1 MFFIL
6 SKILSF
12 LIKPTFWILLLI
24 ISSIIFKN
32 KRKKLL
38 YISLFAFWFFGN
50 GYIVDISCRIWEDD
64 AILVSELDKT
74 YEYGIVLGGF
84 SGYDNKKD
92 RIEFND
98 CGDRLF
104 HAIHLYKTGIVKKI
118 LVSGGN
124 GQLINE
130 GYLEADWSKKF
141 LIECGIPKEDIL
153 IENKSR
159 NTYENAKYTS
169 ELLSDNTENLLLI
182 TSAWHMK
189 RADLC
194 FQKFNLNCDKFPTD
208 YTTKDKQFDLGYLFL
223 PNSSSYEKWET
234 LIKEWVGFV
243 VYKIKF

>member
-24 ISSIIFKN
+24 ISSIIFKS
-32 KRKKLL
+32 KRKRLL

-50 GYIVDISCRIWEDD
+50 GYIVDIAYRMWEDD
-64 AILVSELDKT
+64 AISVLELEKT
-74 YEYGIVLGGF
+74 YDYGIVLGGF

-104 HAIHLYKTGIVKKI
+104 YAIQLYKKGIIKKI

-124 GQLINE
+124 GQLINKE
-130 GYLEADWSKKF
+130 YLEADWSGRF
-141 LIECGIPKEDIL
+141 LLEVGIPKEDIL

-169 ELLSDNTENLLLI
+169 ELLGDNTENLLLI

-189 RADLC
+189 RSNFC

-208 YTTKDKQFDLGYLFL
+208 YTMKDKEFNLTYMIL
-223 PNSSSYEKWET
+223 PTAQTYDRWET

-243 VYKIKF
+243 VYTIKF

>member
-1 MFFIL
+1 MFFVL

-12 LIKPTFWILLLI
+12 VIKPTFWILLLI
-24 ISSIIFKN
+24 ISSIIFKK
-32 KRKKLL
+32 KRTKLI

-50 GYIVDISCRIWEDD
+50 EYISDVVYKIWEDD
-64 AILVSELDKT
+64 AITISKIEET

-98 CGDRLF
+98 CGDRLSY
-104 HAIHLYKTGIVKKI
+104 AILLYKKGIIKKI
-118 LVSGGN
+118 LISGGN

-130 GYLEADWSKKF
+130 GYSEANWSKRF
-141 LIECGIPKEDIL
+141 LLEIGIPKEDIL

-169 ELLSDNTENLLLI
+169 ELLGRHTKNLLLI
-182 TSAWHMK
+182 TSSWHMK
-189 RADLC
+189 RANLC
-194 FQKFNLNCDKFPTD
+194 FKKFNLNCDRFPTD
-208 YTTKDKQFDLGYLFL
+208 YTIQNKQFNLSYLLL
-223 PNSSSYEKWET
+223 PTATTYKKWEII
-234 LIKEWVGFV
+234 IKEWFGFA

>member
-50 GYIVDISCRIWEDD
+50 GYIVDISSRIWEDD
-64 AILVSELDKT
+64 IISVAELDKT

-104 HAIHLYKTGIVKKI
+104 HAIQLYKTGIVKKI

-124 GQLINE
+124 GQLIDE
-130 GYLEADWSKKF
+130 GYLEADWSRKF
-141 LIECGIPKEDIL
+141 LIKCGIPKKDIL

-169 ELLSDNTENLLLI
+169 ELLSDNTKNLLLI
-182 TSAWHMK
+182 TSAWHIK

-194 FQKFNLNCDKFPTD
+194 FRKFNLNCDKFPTD
-208 YTTKDKQFDLGYLFL
+208 YTKKDKQFDLGYLFL
-223 PNSSSYEKWET
+223 PNSSSYLKWET

-243 VYKIKF
+243 VYTIKF

>member
-32 KRKKLL
+32 KRKRLL

-50 GYIVDISCRIWEDD
+50 GYIVDIAYRMWEDD
-64 AILVSELDKT
+64 AISVSELEKT
-74 YEYGIVLGGF
+74 YNYGIVLGGF

-98 CGDRLF
+98 CGDRLSY
-104 HAIHLYKTGIVKKI
+104 AIQLYKKGIIKKI
-118 LVSGGN
+118 LISGGN

-130 GYLEADWSKKF
+130 GYLEADWSEKF
-141 LIECGIPKEDIL
+141 LLEIGIPKEDIL

-169 ELLSDNTENLLLI
+169 ELLGDNTENLLLI

-189 RADLC
+189 RANLC

-208 YTTKDKQFDLGYLFL
+208 YTMEDKEFDLGYLFL

>member
-24 ISSIIFKN
+24 ISSIIFKS
-32 KRKKLL
+32 KRKRLL
-38 YISLFAFWFFGN
+38 YISLFVFWFFGN
-50 GYIVDISCRIWEDD
+50 GYIVDVAYRMWEGD
-64 AILVSELDKT
+64 AISVSELKNP
-74 YEYGIVLGGF
+74 YRYGIVLGGF
-84 SGYDNKKD
+84 SGYDDKKD

-98 CGDRLF
+98 CGDRLSY
-104 HAIHLYKTGIVKKI
+104 AIQLYNKGIIKKI

-124 GQLINE
+124 GQLISE

-141 LIECGIPKEDIL
+141 LLEVGIPKEDIL

-169 ELLSDNTENLLLI
+169 KLLGDNTENLLLI

-189 RADLC
+189 RSNFC
-194 FQKFNLNCDKFPTD
+194 FRKFNLNCDKFPTD
-208 YTTKDKQFDLGYLFL
+208 YTMKDKEFNLTYLIL
-223 PNSSSYEKWET
+223 PTARTYERWEI
-234 LIKEWVGFV
+234 LIKEWVGLV
-243 VYKIKF
+243 VYTIKF

>member
-12 LIKPTFWILLLI
+12 LLKPTFWILLLI
-24 ISSIIFKN
+24 ISAIIFKN
-32 KRKKLL
+32 RRKKLL

-50 GYIVDISCRIWEDD
+50 GYIADIAYRIWEDD
-64 AILVSELDKT
+64 AIAISEIKT
-74 YEYGIVLGGF
+74 TYDYGIVLGGF

-98 CGDRLF
+98 CGDRLSS
-104 HAIHLYKTGIVKKI
+104 AIQLYKKGIIKKI
-118 LVSGGN
+118 LISGGN

-141 LIECGIPKEDIL
+141 LLDIGIPEEDII

-169 ELLSDNTENLLLI
+169 ELLEGDIGNLLLI

-194 FQKFNLNCDKFPTD
+194 FQKFNLDCDKFPTD
-208 YTTKDKQFDLGYLFL
+208 YTTKDKQFDLSYLFL